1 MIKEMCVEN
10 FTGIPAAIQKGANR
24 IELCDNLA
32 VGGTTVSLGVLRHS
46 TAYCLERGVPVM
58 VIIRPRGGDFVYSD
72 DEKAIMLDDIH
83 TAKSENASGIVIG
96 ALTNEGDIDVSFME
110 EVIAATRPLPLTF
123 HMAFDA
129 IQEERQKSAIDW
141 LVSKGIERLL
151 THGGPGFLPICETKE
166 RIRAVKDY
174 AAERIIIL
182 PGGGITYE
190 NVQAISDYLDA
201 KEVHGTRI
209 I

>member
-1 MIKEMCVEN
+1 MIKEICVEN
-10 FTGIPAAIQKGANR
+10 FTDIPAAIQKGADR

-46 TAYCLERGVPVM
+46 AAYCRERGIPVM

-72 DEKAIMLDDIH
+72 DEKAIMLADIR
-83 TAKSENASGIVIG
+83 TAKDEMASGIVIG
-96 ALTNEGDIDVSFME
+96 ALTKEGDIDVAFME
-110 EVIAATRPLPLTF
+110 VVIAATRPLPLTF

-129 IQEERQKSAIDW
+129 IQEEKQESAIDW
-141 LVSKGIERLL
+141 LASKGVERIL
-151 THGGPGFLPICETKE
+151 THGGPISASISETKE
-166 RIRAVKDY
+166 RIKVLMEY
-174 AAERIIIL
+174 AAERIILL
-182 PGGGITYE
+182 PGGGITCE

-201 KEVHGTRI
+201 KEAHGTRI